1 MQAETPSQVRILG
14 IDPGTHTTGIGIID
28 VVLKREPVLCYYGT
42 VKTTRSAG
50 LPVRLQQINHGL
62 IAVIDEYKPDY
73 IALEDIFY
81 SKNIKS
87 AIVMGHARGVAL
99 LAIVNAGI
107 SPAEYSPREVKLA
120 VVGRGN
126 ASKEQ
131 VQFMV
136 KNILR
141 LKEDIQA
148 EDAAD
153 ALAVALCHYHRLR
166 TPGYD

>member
-1 MQAETPSQVRILG
+1 LQVETPSSIRILG
-14 IDPGTHTTGIGIID
+14 IDPGTHITGIGIID
-28 VVLKREPVLCYYGT
+28 IETRKEPALCYYGT
-42 VKTTRSAG
+42 IKTTRSAS

-62 IAVIDEYKPDY
+62 IEIIEKYKPDHV
-73 IALEDIFY
+73 AMEDIFY
-81 SKNIKS
+81 SENIKT

-107 SPAEYSPREVKLA
+107 PPAEYSPREVKLA

-126 ASKEQ
+126 ASKDQ

-141 LKEDIQA
+141 LKEDITPA
-148 EDAAD
+148 DAAD
-153 ALAVALCHYHRLR
+153 ALAVALCHYHRFR
-166 TPGYD
+166 YPG

>member
-1 MQAETPSQVRILG
+1 MG

-28 VVLKREPVLCYYGT
+28 IVLKKEPVLCYYGT
-42 VKTTRSAG
+42 VKTTRSAR

-62 IAVIDEYKPDY
+62 IEVIDEYKPDY

-81 SKNIKS
+81 SKNIKT
-87 AIVMGHARGVAL
+87 AIVMGHARGVVL

-141 LKEDIQA
+141 LKENIQP

-153 ALAVALCHYHRLR
+153 ALAVALCHYHRLGN
-166 TPGYD
+166 PG

>member
-1 MQAETPSQVRILG
+1 MPVENPTSIRVLG
-14 IDPGTHTTGIGIID
+14 IDPGTHITGIGIID
-28 VVLKREPVLCYYGT
+28 IAAKKDPVLCYYGT
-42 VKTTRSAG
+42 IKTKRSAG

-62 IAVIDEYKPDY
+62 IEVIEKYKPDFV
-73 IALEDIFY
+73 ALEDIFY
-81 SKNIKS
+81 SENIKT

-126 ASKEQ
+126 ASKDQ
-131 VQFMV
+131 VQYMV
-136 KNILR
+136 KNILK
-141 LKEDIQA
+141 LKEDIQPS
-148 EDAAD
+148 DASD

-166 TPGYD
+166 FR

>member
-1 MQAETPSQVRILG
+1 MQTIE
-14 IDPGTHTTGIGIID
+14 
-28 VVLKREPVLCYYGT
+28 
-42 VKTTRSAG
+42 
-50 LPVRLQQINHGL
+50 
-62 IAVIDEYKPDY
+62 EYKPDQ

-81 SKNIKS
+81 SENIKT

-99 LAIVNAGI
+99 LAVVNAGL

-120 VVGRGN
+120 VVGRGS

-141 LKEDIQA
+141 LKEDIKPA
-148 EDAAD
+148 DAAD
-153 ALAVALCHYHRLR
+153 ALAVALCHYHRMQY
-166 TPGYD
+166 PV